1 MAKKKETSIIKF
13 TLIFVIILIGLP
25 LGVISIFYF
34 TNSNFENAA
43 NEYLKEFPVV
53 GSHFSKIPTDE
64 EKKLK
69 IIDLAAYYKDLDPQR
84 AAERLY
90 IIKQDD
96 MQLYNDILDVLKNNW
111 LRETKDI
118 LEKIRN
124 IEIRDDILMSLHNEM
139 QQEKEAVFMNEAARW
154 EAMDKKLVIDEINE
168 SFDKD
173 KNNVENIAR
182 TLNSMKSENASK
194 IIYYLDDE
202 LQLDVLN
209 IIEGIDQAN
218 GKALYTSVNTMEHE
232 IKKLL
237 DLAEIYETKDI
248 DTAFNEIG
256 GTNLYSVED
265 LALIYMNLSPK
276 KSAEILYNNQ
286 DQQFIDQLFK
296 SISEEERLN
305 NIQSSVTVKISEI
318 LSYLNEYNKK
328 INELVEIY
336 ERMQANAVGEI
347 VEDMLRND
355 TKLSSFEID
364 TNELYNVSDASIILD
379 ILRKMNKNNV
389 SNIIDTMS
397 PRRAA
402 ELSRKLII
410 E

>member
-1 MAKKKETSIIKF
+1 MVKKKETSIIKF

-25 LGVISIFYF
+25 LGVMSIFYF
-34 TNSNFENAA
+34 TNSDFENAA

-53 GSHFSKIPTDE
+53 GSHFSRIPTDE
-64 EKKLK
+64 ERKQK
-69 IIDLAAYYKDLDPQR
+69 IIDLAAYYKDLDSQR

-154 EAMDKKLVIDEINE
+154 ETMDKKLVIDEINS
-168 SFDKD
+168 SFYIDKS
-173 KNNVENIAR
+173 NVENIAR
-182 TLNSMKSENASK
+182 TLNSMESENASK

-202 LQLDVLN
+202 LQLDILN
-209 IIEGIDQAN
+209 IIEDINQAN
-218 GKALYTSVNTMEHE
+218 GKTLYTSVNTMEHE

-237 DLAEIYETKDI
+237 DLAKIYETKDI
-248 DTAFNEIG
+248 NTAFNEIG

-336 ERMQANAVGEI
+336 ERMQSNAVGEI

-379 ILRKMNKNNV
+379 VLRKMNKNNV